1 MQNKT
6 SNDPD
11 YNLSESIK
19 KENKNITCKDGYC
32 FIPNIEENKTLSNEN
47 INIFDPI
54 QIRLKIKS
62 LNIPNTTNDQIS
74 TRYLIILTKQLD
86 IDKATLQQIKT
97 KSLKLFKLLF

>member
-11 YNLSESIK
+11 YNLSESLK

-32 FIPNIEENKTLSNEN
+32 FIPNLEENKTVSNEN

-54 QIRLKIKS
+54 QIHIRIKNLYLS
-62 LNIPNTTNDQIS
+62 DQ
-74 TRYLIILTKQLD
+74 TDILRHKQLFNFSY
-86 IDKATLQQIKT
+86 KNK
-97 KSLKLFKLLF
+97 